1 MLPKLRYNN
10 RQKKE
15 LTAMGCAGYTE
26 ASKQASKQSNVAL
39 CPFVL
44 SNSKYDR
51 FNKTTLF

>member
-1 MLPKLRYNN
+1 
-10 RQKKE
+10 
-15 LTAMGCAGYTE
+15 MGCAGYTE
-26 ASKQASKQSNVAL
+26 ASKQASKQASKESNVAL